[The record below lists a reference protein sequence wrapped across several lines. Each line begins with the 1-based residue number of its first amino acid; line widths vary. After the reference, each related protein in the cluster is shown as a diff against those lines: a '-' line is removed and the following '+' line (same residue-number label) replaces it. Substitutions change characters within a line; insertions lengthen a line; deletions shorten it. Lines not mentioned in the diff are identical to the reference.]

1 MSGSVKP
8 RILAACCKLAAVK
21 RLVAEGIGTFALVFV
36 GTGAIVVN
44 DATGG
49 AITHLGVALAFG
61 LVIGCMIF
69 ALGDVSGAHFNPAVT
84 VSFWVARRF
93 SGSQVAPYVSAQLA
107 GALLASGV
115 LRVLF
120 PAGEELGATVP
131 SGGLAQSFVLEVVLT
146 FFLVFV
152 ILSVTTGA
160 KERGVTAA
168 LAIGGTVAM
177 GALFGGPISGA
188 SMNPARS
195 LGPALVSGQLSAIWL
210 YMAAPVAGALLAVV
224 GCRCTRE
231 PGCCSAGCDG
241 R

>member
-1 MSGSVKP
+1 V
-8 RILAACCKLAAVK
+8 RALF
-21 RLVAEGIGTFALVFV
+21 AEAIGTFALVFV

-44 DATGG
+44 DASG
-49 AITHLGVALAFG
+49 ALTPLGVALAFG
-61 LVIGCMIF
+61 LAVGSMIF
-69 ALGDVSGAHFNPAVT
+69 AVGDVSGAHFNPAVT
-84 VSFWVARRF
+84 LGFWAARRF
-93 SGSQVAPYVSAQLA
+93 PASRVAPFVGAQLA
-107 GALLASGV
+107 GALLASSG
-115 LRVLF
+115 LRLLF
-120 PAGEELGATVP
+120 PAHPDLGATRPAGGVP
-131 SGGLAQSFVLEVVLT
+131 EAMALEVVLS

-195 LGPALVSGQLSAIWL
+195 LAPALLSGELSSLWL
-210 YMAAPVAGALLAVV
+210 YLVAPVLGAGLAVL

-231 PGCCSAGCDG
+231 PGCCSTSGAPAGFTGAPGEFNGAPGD